1 MKNRKDLRHILEEV
15 RKKGRHGDTILAHI
29 NPMEAAL
36 LKKLGGSGTKNPKT
50 GLPEYLFRGVGN
62 FFKNPGKTISKT
74 AKNPMRTIADAIGLG
89 TAIFGGPLGGALGG
103 ATRSV
108 IRGDKENPLFG
119 ALKGGIY
126 GTALPMAGR
135 AAGMGLNSMG
145 ATGLGNT
152 LQAYGHGNM
161 GSWMGNMGQ
170 LGGGVRGLGLPFT
183 GAVASSGAAGTGAT
197 GVVGETAG
205 MGSTSKALLA
215 GGLGANLAGGGK
227 QQMVQQPGQ
236 IEGVSAGDESYF
248 DKLSRNTKNYFST
261 PEGLMTGGVVGM
273 QLYDR
278 INAPKPL
285 TPAQKGRAKKE
296 EMLAQRLSP
305 EELASQEAY
314 ELALEK
320 GKRRNARNKFLPE
333 ERIQIDPL
341 YTRVSTPE
349 EYERSKRWLNYSN
362 QQNQPVRF

>member
-1 MKNRKDLRHILEEV
+1 MKNKKDLRHILEQV
-15 RKKGRHGDTILAHI
+15 RKKGRNGDNVLAHI
-29 NPMEAAL
+29 NPLEAAL
-36 LKKLGGSGTKNPKT
+36 LKKAGGSGTKNPKT
-50 GLPEYLFRGVGN
+50 GLPEFFFKGVRN

-103 ATRSV
+103 AARSV

-119 ALKGGIY
+119 ALKGGMY
-126 GTALPMAGR
+126 GTALPMAGNL
-135 AAGMGLNSMG
+135 AGQGLSSMG
-145 ATGLGNT
+145 ATGIGGS
-152 LQAYGHGNM
+152 LQNYGTSNM

-183 GAVASSGAAGTGAT
+183 GTTASSGAS
-197 GVVGETAG
+197 TAG
-205 MGSTSKALLA
+205 GAAQASGMGGTSKALLA

-227 QQMVQQPGQ
+227 QQMVQQPEQ